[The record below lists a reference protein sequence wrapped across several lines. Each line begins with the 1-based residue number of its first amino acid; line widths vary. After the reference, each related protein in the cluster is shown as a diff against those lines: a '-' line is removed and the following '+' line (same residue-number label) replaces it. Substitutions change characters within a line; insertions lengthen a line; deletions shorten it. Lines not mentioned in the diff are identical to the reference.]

1 MSNDEAIV
9 GRRRMAGPPIELRR
23 VPQWLV
29 WRSVERFGRPTK
41 VPFHPRTR
49 RAADVRDPDARVTY
63 SAAKRAVLAHGFAG
77 VGFVFTLG
85 DPYCGIDLDRAL
97 DANGNLLPWAAP
109 IVRGLATYAEVS
121 PSGGGVKLFCR
132 ASLPRDDADE
142 LVRHRSSG
150 HGDAGDGMIEM
161 YDADRFFTVTGRTLR
176 GLHDV
181 CIEDR
186 QAEVET
192 LHRGLFAAK
201 PTPAVARNLP
211 PINATDE
218 QILARAFAAT
228 NGAKFARLWAGDASD
243 YAGDESARDAALC
256 ACLSFYT
263 RDEHQ
268 IERLVSRSGC
278 ARDKWNDRPDYRLR
292 TIRFVLSAKLA

>member
-1 MSNDEAIV
+1 MSNDKAIEE
-9 GRRRMAGPPIELRR
+9 RRRMAGPPIELRR

-41 VPFHPRTR
+41 VPFHSRTR

-63 SAAKRAVLAHGFAG
+63 SAAKRAVHVHGFAG
-77 VGFVFTLG
+77 VGFVFTRD

-97 DANGNLLPWAAP
+97 DANCTLLPWAAP
-109 IVRGLATYAEVS
+109 IVRRLATYAEVS
-121 PSGGGVKLFCR
+121 PSGRGVKLFCR
-132 ASLPRDDADE
+132 ASLLRDEVDDP
-142 LVRHRSSG
+142 VRHRSSG
-150 HGDAGDGMIEM
+150 HGDAGDGMIEL
-161 YDADRFFTVTGRTLR
+161 YDANRFFTVTGSTLCGSHETR
-176 GLHDV
+176 
-181 CIEDR
+181 IEDR
-186 QAEVET
+186 QAEVEA
-192 LHRGLFAAK
+192 LYRKLFAAK
-201 PTPAVARNLP
+201 PTPTVVRNRP
-211 PINATDE
+211 PIDATDE

-228 NGAKFARLWAGDASD
+228 NGEKFARLWAGDASD

-256 ACLSFYT
+256 ACLAFYT

>member
-1 MSNDEAIV
+1 MLDDQRIDA
-9 GRRRMAGPPIELRR
+9 RRRMAGPPIELRR

-41 VPFHPRTR
+41 VPFHPRKGR
-49 RAADVRDPDARVTY
+49 PADVRDSDALVTY
-63 SAAKRAVLAHGFAG
+63 SAARRAVRANAYAG
-77 VGFVFTLG
+77 VGFVFTSG
-85 DPYCGIDLDRAL
+85 DPFCGIDLDRAL
-97 DANGNLLPWAAP
+97 DDNGELLPWAAP
-109 IVRGLATYAEVS
+109 IVRRLVTYAEIS
-121 PSGGGVKLFCR
+121 PSGRGVKLFCR
-132 ASLPRDDADE
+132 ASLPRDDTHG

-150 HGDAGDGMIEM
+150 HGNAGDGMIEL

-176 GLHDV
+176 DLDDAR
-181 CIEDR
+181 IEGR
-186 QAEVET
+186 QAEVEA
-192 LHRGLFAAK
+192 LHRELFAGK
-201 PTPAVARNLP
+201 PTPIVVRSLP
-211 PINATDE
+211 PIDLSDE